1 MLFIYFCFI
10 LISRN
15 IRQRLEEIIEFGFG
29 INAVAVTV
37 ADGVGDG
44 DGVVY
49 LYLINN
55 IIKWDVVF

>member
-15 IRQRLEEIIEFGFG
+15 IRLTRRLEEIIEFGFG
-29 INAVAVTV
+29 INAVA
-37 ADGVGDG
+37 AGDGGGEG